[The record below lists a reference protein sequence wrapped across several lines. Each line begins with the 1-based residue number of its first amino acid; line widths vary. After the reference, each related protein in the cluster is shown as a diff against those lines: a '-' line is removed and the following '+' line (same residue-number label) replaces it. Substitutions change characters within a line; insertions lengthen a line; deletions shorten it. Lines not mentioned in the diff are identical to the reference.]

1 MVRVRFAP
9 SPTGFLHIGSARS
22 ALFNWLFAHHENGK
36 FLLRIEDTDRVRS
49 KNEFLDEILASLKW
63 LGMDWDEEIIYQSKR
78 LNLYRE
84 TAERLVKEEKAYKEG
99 DAIRFRMPKKKI
111 KFNDIIRGE
120 IQFDSEVLKDEVLI
134 KSDGMPTYNFACVID
149 DRDMKITHIIRGDDH
164 ISNTPK
170 QIAIYEALDYDIPKF
185 AHIPLIMGP
194 DGGRLSKRHGA
205 TSIMEYKKRGYLA
218 EAIVN
223 FLALMGWSPGDDRE
237 ILSRDDLIKEFT
249 LERVHATSAIFNI
262 DKLNWLNSQYIKK
275 KPSKELLELIVPFMK
290 EARFIGEDFD
300 RGKLSDLIELYK
312 VRVRT
317 LTDFPEHIKVF
328 YLDKIDFDPEGVE
341 RHLKKKGTKEILSKW
356 RKRVFS
362 LSSFDKI
369 TLEKNC
375 QLLADELEVKPASLI
390 HPTRVAISGRTTG
403 AGLFE
408 MMEVM
413 GKDVVLKRLDYAIE
427 NLAM

>member
-1 MVRVRFAP
+1 MARVRFAP

-22 ALFNWLFAHHENGK
+22 ALFNWLFARHEKGK
-36 FLLRIEDTDRVRS
+36 FLLRVEDTDRVRS
-49 KNEFLDEILASLKW
+49 KDEFLDEILASLKW
-63 LGMDWDEEIIYQSKR
+63 LGMDWEEEPAYQSKR
-78 LNLYRE
+78 INLYQE
-84 TAERLVKEEKAYKEG
+84 AAERLIKEGKAYKEV

-149 DRDMKITHIIRGDDH
+149 DRDMKITHVIRGDDH

-170 QIAIYEALDYDIPKF
+170 QIAIYEALGYDIPKF

-205 TSIMEYKKRGYLA
+205 TSIMEYKQEGYLA
-218 EAIVN
+218 DAIVN
-223 FLALMGWSPGDDRE
+223 FLALMGWAPGDNRE
-237 ILSRDDLIKEFT
+237 IFSKDDLIKEFM
-249 LERVHATSAIFNI
+249 LEKVHKTSAIFNI
-262 DKLNWLNSQYIKK
+262 DKLNWLNGQYIKK
-275 KPSKELLELIVPFMK
+275 KDSKELLELIAPFMK
-290 EARFIGEDFD
+290 EAKLIGEDFD
-300 RGKLSDLIELYK
+300 RGKLSNLIELYK

-317 LTDFPEHIKVF
+317 LTDFTEHLKTF
-328 YLDKIDFDPEGVE
+328 YSDKIDFDPEGVE
-341 RHLKKKGTKEILSKW
+341 KHLKKKGTKELLSKW
-356 RKRVFS
+356 RKSVFS
-362 LSSFDKI
+362 LSSFDKA
-369 TLEKNC
+369 TLEENC
-375 QLLADELEVKPASLI
+375 QLVADELEVKPASLI

-413 GKDVVLKRLDYAIE
+413 GKDAILKRLDYAIE
-427 NLAM
+427 NLAL